1 MTRGEL
7 RRERKLNRRD
17 QLIMKVKEAAKG
29 VMETYDGDCMS
40 ITEFVG
46 GLFLVLALFTI
57 VGVAGTIEVTDTLPM
72 SSMIVGA
79 VSIAYL
85 IGYAVI
91 KLMKG
96 E

>member
-17 QLIMKVKEAAKG
+17 QLILKAKET
-29 VMETYDGDCMS
+29 VRSLMESYDGDYMS

-46 GLFLVLALFTI
+46 GLFLVLALFTV